1 MSALN
6 YLISQIYE
14 QAKNGD
20 WDSVMS
26 QWMQEPLLGR
36 LCSLYQAPSSGW
48 TFLHQAAYFGHE
60 AACIELIRLGGSSA
74 RQSAKGKSAIEVAR
88 EHGHS
93 ELALLL
99 DRSSFEDRSLWSVPS
114 NPALLPSS
122 NLFQEGNEHR
132 ASTLMLVAYA
142 GGVVQIPSEARYY
155 ADSFGRPLI
164 GWHGTFDPPC
174 GMDGE
179 SMLRM

>member
-6 YLISQIYE
+6 HLIRQIYE
-14 QAKNGD
+14 QAKSGY

-48 TFLHQAAYFGHE
+48 TFLHQAAYFGRE
-60 AACIELIRLGGSSA
+60 AACIELIRLGSSA
-74 RQSAKGKSAIEVAR
+74 AKQSAKGKSAAEVAR
-88 EHGHS
+88 EHGYS

-99 DRSSFEDRSLWSVPS
+99 DRSILEDRSLWSVPS
-114 NPALLPSS
+114 DPAQLPSS
-122 NLFQEGNEHR
+122 NLFEEANERR

-142 GGVVQIPSEARYY
+142 GGVVHIPNAARYY

-174 GMDGE
+174 AMDGE